1 MRLFRRFRPEENPFL
16 VVRCKGG
23 EGTVFLSCDRGKIV
37 LCELLCVLL
46 RDVAG
51 KGNDEIV
58 RRVEGFFMLL
68 EICLRDRADNF
79 FFFYLFSLPTNLHI

>member
-68 EICLRDRADNF
+68 EIFSMVSLSGICEVTADT
-79 FFFYLFSLPTNLHI
+79 FSFLMAS